1 MPLGDIT
8 SKSSGELKNIMV
20 EQVDSMET
28 TLAHLVPEFTAN
40 LVGPMLL
47 FIYMFILDWR
57 LALLSLVPFVVGM
70 SVMMG
75 AMNEHYK
82 EMYAKSVKIGQM
94 MNNSIVEY
102 INGIEVIK
110 TFNQNDNSYKKYSDS
125 VYNNAQFFYNWMGE
139 SMTKVA
145 IGRLLSPMGILTV
158 IPFGILFYTQGSVSL
173 PSLITLIVL
182 SFATVSSIVKVMNYM
197 DDLSRISTIT
207 GEIGKILN
215 SRELE
220 NKEKH
225 EEVKNYNIELQH
237 VDFSYDEKK
246 KVIDDIS
253 LVIEEGSTSAL
264 VGSSGSGKSTLAK
277 LK

>member
-246 KVIDDIS
+246 ES
-253 LVIEEGSTSAL
+253 H
-264 VGSSGSGKSTLAK
+264 
-277 LK
+277 

>member
-1 MPLGDIT
+1 
-8 SKSSGELKNIMV
+8 
-20 EQVDSMET
+20 
-28 TLAHLVPEFTAN
+28 
-40 LVGPMLL
+40 
-47 FIYMFILDWR
+47 
-57 LALLSLVPFVVGM
+57 
-70 SVMMG
+70 
-75 AMNEHYK
+75 
-82 EMYAKSVKIGQM
+82 
-94 MNNSIVEY
+94 
-102 INGIEVIK
+102 
-110 TFNQNDNSYKKYSDS
+110 
-125 VYNNAQFFYNWMGE
+125 
-139 SMTKVA
+139 
-145 IGRLLSPMGILTV
+145 
-158 IPFGILFYTQGSVSL
+158 
-173 PSLITLIVL
+173 
-182 SFATVSSIVKVMNYM
+182 NYM